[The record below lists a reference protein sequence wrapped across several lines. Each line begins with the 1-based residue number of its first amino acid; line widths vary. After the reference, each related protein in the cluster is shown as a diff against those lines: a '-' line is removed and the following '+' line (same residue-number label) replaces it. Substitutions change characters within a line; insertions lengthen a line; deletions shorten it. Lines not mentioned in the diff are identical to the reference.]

1 MICAPSPAKPIPS
14 LAAPIRRSVSE
25 ARHFLCH
32 ALYSAEL
39 AACREIS
46 AVMHGCWFGGSG
58 GRYCDREV
66 VLCAGRFNAGKA
78 PGTGRCAAPGCGAG
92 SGCYCQ
98 RSGSLARICADCPV
112 VMVSIQVAVR
122 LSGGSSSTRSGAWPV
137 PPRPR
142 VRVVCQLPSLSRIQ
156 VTGQAGSSS
165 GQQLAGHFG
174 PLACRCMMVRPWQ
187 LCRPRMARLI
197 PSSSGG

>member
-1 MICAPSPAKPIPS
+1 MHRRDRREHPVLPRTGSSAASAASDRRGLGPCRVVGRRPRTLPARGLRPAGISQRAGWAFVRLHTWPLCMAGGLGGV
-14 LAAPIRRSVSE
+14 LAGAVTERS
-25 ARHFLCH
+25 
-32 ALYSAEL
+32 
-39 AACREIS
+39 
-46 AVMHGCWFGGSG
+46 
-58 GRYCDREV
+58 
-66 VLCAGRFNAGKA
+66 LCAGWFGAGKA
-78 PGTGRCAAPGCGAG
+78 PGAGRCAASGGGAG

-122 LSGGSSSTRSGAWPV
+122 LSGGTSSTRSGAWPV

-174 PLACRCMMVRPWQ
+174 RWRADGSR
-187 LCRPRMARLI
+187 
-197 PSSSGG
+197 

>member
-1 MICAPSPAKPIPS
+1 MPCGWSATANSASPGTEADRDITAS
-14 LAAPIRRSVSE
+14 RLGLRAAAHV
-25 ARHFLCH
+25 
-32 ALYSAEL
+32 
-39 AACREIS
+39 
-46 AVMHGCWFGGSG
+46 AVMHGWWLGGVLAGAVTERS
-58 GRYCDREV
+58 
-66 VLCAGRFNAGKA
+66 LCAGWFGAGKA
-78 PGTGRCAAPGCGAG
+78 PGAGRCAASGGGAG

-122 LSGGSSSTRSGAWPV
+122 LSGGTSSTRSGAWPV

-174 PLACRCMMVRPWQ
+174 RWRADGSR
-187 LCRPRMARLI
+187 
-197 PSSSGG
+197 